1 MNIKRLTQ
9 FDRHNLRNRLR
20 RIRGKIIGIHA
31 RLSVTK
37 QDDAVRNM
45 LAWQNQLMDRRNEIE
60 SLLR

>member
-1 MNIKRLTQ
+1 MNINRLTQ

-20 RIRGKIIGIHA
+20 RIHSNMVGIHA

-37 QDDAVRNM
+37 QDDAVRDM
-45 LAWQNQLMDRRNEIE
+45 LAWQNRLTDRRSEIE